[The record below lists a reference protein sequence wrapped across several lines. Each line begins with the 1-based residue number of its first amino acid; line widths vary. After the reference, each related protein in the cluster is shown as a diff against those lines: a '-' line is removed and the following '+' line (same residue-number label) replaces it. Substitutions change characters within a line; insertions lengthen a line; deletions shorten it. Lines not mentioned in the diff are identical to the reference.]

1 MSEVVNKQQRCI
13 YVGDLHENTNKED
26 LTQVFSQHGA
36 VSSVMIF
43 CAVLRKKYAQVEMV
57 DQQAGMISVFIQIS
71 KIVLRLFCF

>member
-43 CAVLRKKYAQVEMV
+43 CAVLRKKYAQIEMV
-57 DQQAGMISVFIQIS
+57 DQEAGIFTFYIKIS
-71 KIVLRLFCF
+71 